1 MNNTDTL
8 NIRIEPNIKKQAEKK
23 LNDLGLTM
31 TEAVKLFLRQV
42 ILTDSI
48 PFAIKMPKYNK
59 ETMDAIEEAEKISE
73 DPNVKGFKNVED
85 LFKELE
91 S

>member
-1 MNNTDTL
+1 MPSTDTI
-8 NIRIEPNIKKQAEKK
+8 NIRIEPEVKKQAERK
-23 LNDLGLTM
+23 LNNLGLTM
-31 TEAVKLFLRQV
+31 TEAVKIFLRQV

-48 PFAIKMPKYNK
+48 PFAIKMPKYNL
-59 ETMDAIEEAEKISE
+59 ETLEAIEEAEAISG
-73 DPNVKGFKNVED
+73 DKNVKGFANVDE